1 MTRLFSFE
9 TMITPKIIT
18 YVYWL
23 ALVFSV
29 GYGLMVM
36 FGGWGGFTITKF
48 IAGIILTLVWAISA
62 RISCELLIIIFKIN
76 ENLDKI
82 AKNNLDKN
90 NITQ

>member
-1 MTRLFSFE
+1 MTKLFSFE

-23 ALVFSV
+23 ALLFSV
-29 GYGLMVM
+29 GYGLMIM

-48 IAGIILTLVWAISA
+48 IAGIILTMVSAISA

-76 ENLDKI
+76 ENLAKI
-82 AKNNLDKN
+82 AKNNSVKN
-90 NITQ
+90 NTTK